1 MIYILKSIFNDT
13 LKRED
18 KWSRTSLT
26 MFSAWLVVIA
36 MALIDF
42 FKNGLNFEVWFT
54 LVMVSLGVKIT
65 DAYSKKI
72 NK

>member
-1 MIYILKSIFNDT
+1 MRLLYEILNDT
-13 LKRED
+13 LKRES

-26 MFSAWLVVIA
+26 MFSAWIVALSMSLV
-36 MALIDF
+36 DF

-54 LVMVSLGVKIT
+54 LVMVSIGVKIT